1 MGLNAFQL
9 SLCITLL
16 DTAPTKEDDLAQ
28 AAWHAATN
36 DFRLF
41 GMPSESQLLAAKHYC
56 CNEMT
61 ISAIKRTCTQLLY
74 PPPGIVGKANR
85 KIWIHDA
92 IKNIKNKNGTN
103 STACPSFYHRRQ
115 SQRKDLPSEAVQAP
129 RQYSSVGMKVHQFP
143 LNHTLDAA
151 FTPLHK
157 ASAYVDDQPS

>member
-16 DTAPTKEDDLAQ
+16 DTAPTKEEDLAQ

-56 CNEMT
+56 CNEMA
-61 ISAIKRTCTQLLY
+61 ISAIKRTCAQLFY

-85 KIWIHDA
+85 KIWIYDA
-92 IKNIKNKNGTN
+92 IKKQKTKTELTLLLALHPIIVDKANGRICLLRRCRSRGNI
-103 STACPSFYHRRQ
+103 
-115 SQRKDLPSEAVQAP
+115 
-129 RQYSSVGMKVHQFP
+129 P
-143 LNHTLDAA
+143 LLG
-151 FTPLHK
+151 
-157 ASAYVDDQPS
+157 